1 MTDTSDKHFAIRFTG
16 KDGVE
21 RLFVAKA
28 SAAYPTTA
36 TLPADATP
44 ELKATVATLETL
56 LGTHSVAAILR
67 DGQSPEGQMID
78 GQTPE
83 GQMIEGQMIDGQS
96 PEGQMIKD

>member
-1 MTDTSDKHFAIRFTG
+1 MTDSSDKHFAIRFTG
-16 KDGVE
+16 KDGVQ

-28 SAAYPTTA
+28 TAVYPTSA
-36 TLPADATP
+36 TLPGDASP
-44 ELKATVATLETL
+44 ELKATVATLESL
-56 LGTHSVAAILR
+56 LGTHAVAAITR

-96 PEGQMIKD
+96 PEGQMIQN